1 MHVFF
6 RNITIFLIISLSGS
20 SSIAQILDD
29 TTHMVY
35 GAHTTMYLKE
45 YDLRFNAPRYRHIDT
60 TIFDSYKISKV
71 EQSIF
76 RLQNLGLEGTAL
88 RNIFYMAPDQIGV
101 SPGFNAFNSYF
112 KRPED
117 FRYYITRSPYSRMS
131 LFLGGSN
138 RSITDVEFSRNDSVM
153 FNIGFGFKTMAIDK
167 QIQSL
172 GRGDKRVEDTQYGI
186 YTQIRSKNLK
196 YQLLLNFSRTRHIY
210 KESGGVDTTEIGDF
224 FDQDVNVFLQ
234 NARSEELRTNIHLY
248 QQYAIKDYFE
258 FYNSAD
264 LYRQRNEY
272 ISDPIGDDRD
282 YYDHLL
288 ISQTSTTDSTDYR
301 YFQYEFGLK
310 GRINSI
316 YYNGYIKIKKYDFH
330 YKYAVDS
337 MAFGKHVKNPSG
349 KEKYLGFHAGYII
362 NNYHLTGG
370 MEYLDTE
377 SSNMYLS
384 LIGKDINLKLNRATY
399 KPSFLQQAYMG
410 NHSFWINHFQSISAD
425 NVRIKYIF
433 AVGPVMITP
442 MLAYD
447 RVNDYVYFDENKLP
461 AQALSQARI
470 LSPGLDFKLKFL
482 RHFSFESEAIYTTV
496 EGEASFA
503 FQIPELFI
511 NSRFF
516 YSNVFYSGNLE
527 ITTGLDVNYKSAY
540 YGYAYDPVVQ
550 QFYLQND
557 TRVEGSPVATY
568 FIDFKINK
576 VSLYLKM
583 NNLRASIIQEGY
595 MVAPLYPGLS
605 TNVDFGLTWWFFD

>member
-1 MHVFF
+1 MFF

-384 LIGKDINLKLNRATY
+384 LIGKYINLKLNRATY

-605 TNVDFGLTWWFFD
+605 TNVDFVLTWWFFD

>member
-1 MHVFF
+1 MFF

-45 YDLRFNAPRYRHIDT
+45 YDIRFNAPRYRHIDT

-384 LIGKDINLKLNRATY
+384 LIGKYINLKLNRATY

-550 QFYLQND
+550 QFYLQKD

>member
-1 MHVFF
+1 ME
-6 RNITIFLIISLSGS
+6 
-20 SSIAQILDD
+20 
-29 TTHMVY
+29 Y

-45 YDLRFNAPRYRHIDT
+45 YDLRFDFPVYRHIDT

-71 EQSIF
+71 EQSNY
-76 RLQNLGLEGTAL
+76 RLQNLGLEGTTL
-88 RNIFYMAPDQIGV
+88 RNIFYSVPRQIGV
-101 SPGFNAFNSYF
+101 SPGFNGFSSFF

-153 FNIGFGFKTMAIDK
+153 FNIGFGFKKMAINK

-172 GRGDKRVEDTQYGI
+172 GRGDRRVENTQYDI

-196 YQLLLNFSRTRHIY
+196 YQLLANFSRTRHIY
-210 KESGGVDTTEIGDF
+210 KESGGVDTTEVGDF
-224 FDQDVNVFLQ
+224 FDEDVNVFLQ
-234 NARSEELRTNIHLY
+234 NARSEELRTNLHLY
-248 QQYAIKDYFE
+248 HQYAIKDYLE

-272 ISDPIGDDRD
+272 ISDPIGDDRN
-282 YYDHLL
+282 YYDSLL

-310 GRINSI
+310 GRINRI
-316 YYNGYIKIKKYDFH
+316 YYNGYIKTKTYDFL

-349 KEKYLGFHAGYII
+349 KEKYLGFHAGYIF

-370 MEYLDTE
+370 MEFLDAE
-377 SSNMYLS
+377 SSNTYLS
-384 LIGKDINLKLNRATY
+384 LIGKDINLKLNHISY

-425 NVRIKYIF
+425 NVRVKYMF
-433 AVGPVMITP
+433 TVGPVMIAPT
-442 MLAYD
+442 LAYD
-447 RVNDYVYFDENKLP
+447 KVKDYVYFDENKLP
-461 AQALSQARI
+461 AQALGQAKI
-470 LSPGLDFKLKFL
+470 LSPGLDFKLEFL
-482 RHFSFESEAIYTTV
+482 KHFMFEAEAIYTTV
-496 EGEASFA
+496 DGEASFA

-511 NSRFF
+511 NSRLF
-516 YSNVFYSGNLE
+516 YTNIFYKGNLE
-527 ITTGLDVNYKSAY
+527 ITTGVDVNYKSAY

-557 TRVEGSPVATY
+557 TLVEGSPVATY

-583 NNLRASIIQEGY
+583 NNLRAFASQKGY
-595 MVAPLYPGLS
+595 MVAPLYPGVLP
-605 TNVDFGLTWWFFD
+605 NVDFGLTWWFFD

>member
-45 YDLRFNAPRYRHIDT
+45 YDLRFNVPRYRHIDT

-167 QIQSL
+167 QIQSV

-384 LIGKDINLKLNRATY
+384 LIGKYINLKLKRATY

-516 YSNVFYSGNLE
+516 YSNVFYNGNLE

>member
-1 MHVFF
+1 MFF

-384 LIGKDINLKLNRATY
+384 LIGKYINLKLNRATY

>member
-1 MHVFF
+1 MFF

-45 YDLRFNAPRYRHIDT
+45 YDIRFNAPRYRHIDT

-384 LIGKDINLKLNRATY
+384 LIGKYINLKLNRATY

>member
-1 MHVFF
+1 MFF

>member
-45 YDLRFNAPRYRHIDT
+45 YDIRFNAPRYRHIDT

-384 LIGKDINLKLNRATY
+384 LIGKYINLKLNRATY

-550 QFYLQND
+550 QFYLQKD

>member
-1 MHVFF
+1 MFF

-45 YDLRFNAPRYRHIDT
+45 YDLRFNVPRYRHIDT

-101 SPGFNAFNSYF
+101 SSGFNAFNSYF

-384 LIGKDINLKLNRATY
+384 LIGKYINLKLNRATY

-447 RVNDYVYFDENKLP
+447 RVKDYVYFDENKLP

-583 NNLRASIIQEGY
+583 NNLRASIIQKGY